1 MAVRNFYVEADI
13 EGRETM
19 LGGGPRNEEG
29 GMTTNIYQRD
39 DGGMYKSLKQSAVNT
54 TASLLQKSLIK
65 TEIKFIL
72 MKARDKQW
80 IV

>member
-19 LGGGPRNEEG
+19 LGGGPRNKEG

-39 DGGMYKSLKQSAVNT
+39 DEITDLKVLSGV
-54 TASLLQKSLIK
+54 K
-65 TEIKFIL
+65 
-72 MKARDKQW
+72 
-80 IV
+80 

>member
-19 LGGGPRNEEG
+19 LGGGPRNKEG

-39 DGGMYKSLKQSAVNT
+39 DGGIVQVLKVVSR
-54 TASLLQKSLIK
+54 
-65 TEIKFIL
+65 EY
-72 MKARDKQW
+72 
-80 IV
+80 